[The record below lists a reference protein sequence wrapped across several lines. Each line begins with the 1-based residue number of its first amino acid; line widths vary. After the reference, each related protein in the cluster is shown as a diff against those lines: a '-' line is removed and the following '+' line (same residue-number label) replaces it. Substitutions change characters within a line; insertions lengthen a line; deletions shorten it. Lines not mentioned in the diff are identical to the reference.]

1 MRHRPTSAR
10 ILHDPPHPAYPEDQV
25 ARLTPR
31 ERQVLD
37 GLIAGL
43 GNKAI
48 AFRLG
53 LSPRTVEAYRAK
65 MMTRLHAR
73 HLVDVLRLA
82 MAAGLFAGNAAD
94 PDRRDG
100 A

>member
-1 MRHRPTSAR
+1 MRHIPTSAL
-10 ILHDPPHPAYPEDQV
+10 ILQDAPPPAYPADRL

-48 AFRLG
+48 AYRLG

-65 MMTRLHAR
+65 MMTRLEAR

-82 MAAGLFAGNAAD
+82 MAAGLFAN
-94 PDRRDG
+94 PDRR
-100 A
+100 